1 MPNGELIANKTSA
14 LVADSADGAHLFA
27 SARSLGVDAGE
38 LFRRACSMASEAPAA
53 RTGAFNRRHAR
64 SRRVLP
70 GDACARGKWWLRRGA
85 GHDHIDR
92 VVSARSRSLRP
103 IVAFPK
109 KVSGQESRQMSR
121 ACRCNFDLVRLLKR
135 DAYSAGPSPAAQTL
149 DPKQPMSRAR
159 HHTTERGEG
168 AT

>member
-1 MPNGELIANKTSA
+1 MPTGELIANKTSA

-70 GDACARGKWWLRRGA
+70 GDACARGKWWLRHGA

-121 ACRCNFDLVRLLKR
+121 ACRLQLR
-135 DAYSAGPSPAAQTL
+135 
-149 DPKQPMSRAR
+149 SRA
-159 HHTTERGEG
+159 TTETGRVQCWTQPGSADVG
-168 AT
+168 SKATDVESTPSHN